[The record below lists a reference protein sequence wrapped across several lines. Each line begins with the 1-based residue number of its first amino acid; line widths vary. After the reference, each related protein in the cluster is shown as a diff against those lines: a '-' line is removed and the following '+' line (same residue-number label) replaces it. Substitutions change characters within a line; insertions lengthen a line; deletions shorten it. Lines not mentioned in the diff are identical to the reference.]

1 MFVIVVADIASF
13 YHGFSRFPFHTALAE
28 QNGELVILSER
39 SHWMIQL
46 VGWQHSTL
54 GNTKVARDVSVTWLK
69 DDLRVAQ
76 GIFAV
81 LFAYG

>member
-1 MFVIVVADIASF
+1 
-13 YHGFSRFPFHTALAE
+13 
-28 QNGELVILSER
+28 
-39 SHWMIQL
+39 MIQL